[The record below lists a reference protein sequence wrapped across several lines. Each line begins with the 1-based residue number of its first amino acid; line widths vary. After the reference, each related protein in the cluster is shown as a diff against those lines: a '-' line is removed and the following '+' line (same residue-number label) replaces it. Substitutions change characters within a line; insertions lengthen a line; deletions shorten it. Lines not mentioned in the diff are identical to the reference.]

1 MSIKNSDVKLFES
14 QRLTD
19 EEDGGGR
26 ATGNE
31 VIDGNVNNLFQDI
44 SRIDR
49 TIGDVALRKAYVGIS
64 TDNNDAYLG
73 SHLILT
79 EPPKD
84 ENVSVLLFN
93 TDDQTDERSS
103 ARNRIE
109 AYVVPGTSASF
120 ELLGNQQEGQR
131 SIAGIQREESKLP
144 EVGEVYRLYDPTT
157 KKEQY
162 VRLTNVESRLE
173 VFTYQYGNDNFVDF
187 ERRRIDMEISSAL
200 VYTFPGG
207 IPTPGGTRIAT
218 DTEGV
223 ITEKTVI
230 QSTQIA
236 DASRYYGI
244 KPTSADIN
252 KGDLSVRV
260 QSVYESLVPSAR
272 VESPVVDQYGGYT
285 AKRMVATSS
294 AIRSVTPKF
303 VHLTGNQSRAFL
315 QTGALPG
322 SITLSMGG
330 GSFTDDGKGYMAHS
344 GGTNTFSEIT
354 INYENGEINAYRNS
368 GYFSSTASATYKPAA
383 AIVGS
388 AISGMEDVPAQNRG
402 FNYTFNFAEA
412 KPKPGTLTISYMALG
427 KWQDVSDSGSGQLEG
442 SGKGNIDF
450 STGSV
455 AVTFDAV
462 PDPDSKLVFSYITQA
477 TEDITLRTGSL
488 PVEQFAFR
496 HTTEKPGIKP
506 GSVIIRY
513 LANDLNRT
521 LTDQGNG
528 LLSGDGSGSVYYAS
542 GELGFVLN
550 AIPDNGTEIEIEYQ
564 EGEVAGGQVEVTVD
578 PAGLMTGIINGAPL
592 LPGSVQI
599 QFAVE
604 RESVTHNGAYV
615 GFIEYTSTYNRNKT
629 FSDNAQ
635 GGWQNGAGT
644 IDYQTGEFTIQ
655 ATENYTVRKTNAY
668 SYIHSFQSWGV
679 TTSRTIHT
687 MASANVTKAEVYS
700 GSTVTSKAQSNTL
713 SHLPN
718 TEALPSPELTI
729 DLLPLIEEPLI
740 PGSLIFEWNGESYFD
755 RDGLLYKNISTETN
769 AGTQV
774 GTIDYTGGVA
784 TMTVYPSG
792 TVGNAT
798 LTSAATFSADFKT
811 NSVAFR
817 TPGAPVRA
825 GSLQLT
831 AIRADNADIL
841 TGTAD
846 FNGDINTSEM
856 QGYFDATTGW
866 CEVFFRGGHSPEND
880 PIQIIPQSV
889 RYNCVIETSLP
900 MDADL
905 IGLDPVRLPS
915 DGRVP
920 IYRPGDIVVISHKQQ
935 TDVAT
940 PTAGQNVVLARDHQA
955 EITVQDFDGNDLD
968 PAQFNADKQA
978 GTLTFADPLQLQDI
992 EGNNLTA
999 PFTITDRVEHMS
1011 VVSDAQINGE
1021 LSIIAPV
1028 PWDLPAG
1035 ETTVSSALVY
1045 GDLQARVHHFFSQ
1058 KVWDNGNPNWTDER
1072 NEDNTTAQYNTI
1084 NYPIQVANRGAIYGK
1099 WALIFTSGASFQ
1111 VVEEKL
1117 GIIETGNTATNT
1129 APMNPETG
1137 TPYFSI
1143 LADGWGTGWAAGNV
1157 VRFNTDGCLAPV
1169 WICRTVLSGQ
1179 GTESDDKFTL
1189 QIRGDAD

>member
-1 MSIKNSDVKLFES
+1 MAINNDDVKLFES
-14 QRLTD
+14 QRLSD

-26 ATGNE
+26 ATGTE
-31 VIDGNVNNLFQDI
+31 VIDGNINNLFQDI

-84 ENVSVLLFN
+84 QNVSVLLFN
-93 TDDQTDERSS
+93 TDDQTDERKN

-109 AYVVPGTSASF
+109 AYVVPGTTASF
-120 ELLGNQQEGQR
+120 ELLGDQTEGQR
-131 SIAGIQREESKLP
+131 SIAGIQREESRLP
-144 EVGEVYRLYDPTT
+144 EVGEVYRLYDPVT
-157 KKEQY
+157 KAEQY
-162 VRLTNVESRLE
+162 VRLTKVESRME
-173 VFTYQYGNDNFVDF
+173 VFTYQYGDSTFMDF
-187 ERRRIDMEISSAL
+187 ERRRIDMEISAPLS
-200 VYTFPGG
+200 YTFPGG
-207 IPTPGGTRIAT
+207 VPTPGGTQMQVRGN
-218 DTEGV
+218 ELLR
-223 ITEKTVI
+223 EKTLV
-230 QSTQIA
+230 QGTQIA

-244 KPTSADIN
+244 KPASATIS

-260 QSVYESLVPSAR
+260 DSLYAPLVPSAR

-285 AKRMVATSS
+285 AKRMVATAAGVRNVS
-294 AIRSVTPKF
+294 PKF
-303 VHLTGNQSRAFL
+303 VHLTGSQSRAFL

-322 SITLSMGG
+322 TITLTMDGGTFVDNRKGSLVHSSGTNNFSSITI
-330 GSFTDDGKGYMAHS
+330 D
-344 GGTNTFSEIT
+344 
-354 INYENGEINAYRNS
+354 YENGEINAYRNS
-368 GYFSSTASATYKPAA
+368 GKYTSTASVTYQPAA
-383 AIVGS
+383 AVVGS
-388 AISGMEDVPAQNRG
+388 AISGTEDVSSQNRG

-412 KPKPGTLTISYMALG
+412 KPKPGTLVISYIALG
-427 KWQDVSDSGSGQLEG
+427 KWQDVSDPGNGQMDG

-462 PDPDSKLVFSYITQA
+462 PDPDSKLVFSYITQGD
-477 TEDITLRTGSL
+477 EEITRRTGSL
-488 PVEQFAFR
+488 PVERFAFR

-506 GSVIIRY
+506 GSVTIRY
-513 LANDLNRT
+513 LASGQNKT

-528 LLSGDGSGSVYYAS
+528 LLNGDGSGSVYYAS

-550 AIPDNGTEIEIEYQ
+550 AVPDNGTEIEIEYQ
-564 EGEVAGGQVEVTVD
+564 EGAVAGGQVDVTID
-578 PAGLMTGIINGAPL
+578 SAGLMTGTISGAPL
-592 LPGSVQI
+592 LPGSVQV

-604 RESVTHNGAYV
+604 RESVSHNGRSQ
-615 GFIEYTSTYNRNKT
+615 GFAEYSSTYNRNKS
-629 FSDNAQ
+629 FNDNGN
-635 GGWQNGAGT
+635 GGWQNGTGT

-655 ATENYTVRKTNAY
+655 ATENYSIRKYNAY
-668 SYIHSFQSWGV
+668 STTHSFTSWGE
-679 TTSRTIHT
+679 TITRTSHRLS
-687 MASANVTKAEVYS
+687 SANVTKTEAFP
-700 GSTVTSKAQSNTL
+700 GSTVTSKAQGNSL

-718 TEALPSPELTI
+718 TESLGSPELTI
-729 DLLPLIEEPLI
+729 DLLPLIDEPLL
-740 PGSLIFEWNGESYFD
+740 PGSLIFDWNGESYFD

-784 TMTVYPSG
+784 TLAVYPSG
-792 TVGNAT
+792 TVSTAT
-798 LTSAATFSADFKT
+798 LTAAATFSADFKT

-831 AIRADNADIL
+831 AVRASNADII
-841 TGTAD
+841 TATAD
-846 FNGDINTSEM
+846 FNGNINTSEVE
-856 QGYFDATTGW
+856 GKFDATTGW
-866 CEVFFRGGHSPEND
+866 CEVFFTDGTD

-905 IGLDPVRLPS
+905 IGLDPVRLPA

-920 IYRPGDIVVISHKQQ
+920 IYRPGDIVVISHKKE
-935 TDVAT
+935 TDAGT
-940 PTAGQNVVLARDHQA
+940 PTAGQNFVLTRDHQA
-955 EITVQDFDGNDLD
+955 EIVVEDSAGKLLD
-968 PAQFNADKQA
+968 PAQYTADKPA
-978 GTLTFADPLQLQDI
+978 GKLTFADPLLLQNAGG
-992 EGNNLTA
+992 ESLTA
-999 PFTITDRVEHMS
+999 PFKITDRVEHMS

-1035 ETTVSSALVY
+1035 ETTISSAVVY
-1045 GDLQARVHHFFSQ
+1045 GDLQARVHSFFSQ
-1058 KVWDNGNPNWTDER
+1058 KVWDSGNPNWTDER
-1072 NEDNTTAQYNTI
+1072 NEDNTTAKYNTV
-1084 NYPIQVANRGAIYGK
+1084 NYPIQVANKGSIHGK
-1099 WALIFTSGASFQ
+1099 WAIIFTSGTAFT

-1117 GIIETGNTATNT
+1117 GIIDTGTTGTNT
-1129 APMNPETG
+1129 APINPETG

-1143 LADGWGTGWAAGNV
+1143 LADGWGVGWSPGNV

-1179 GTESDDKFTL
+1179 GTETDDKFTL